1 MAKPT
6 VKTFAPKKAEET
18 VIEKEEVTYL
28 VRDMNAKTFK
38 RTHELRNQKTNQIVP
53 VEFHMLPDAMVL
65 PESLALPLIPI
76 EGFEVRTMEG
86 QVLRSRKGSEQSKQ
100 YQLRPDECVA
110 RFSELTV
117 DGLHRVCTDE
127 GVPFKASD
135 TRADIIRKLLAQP
148 LEEGAV
154 DIINDEKDITVNV
167 DEIDF
172 GEDVIELDVS

>member
-6 VKTFAPKKAEET
+6 VKTFAPKTVEKDIIEIKET
-18 VIEKEEVTYL
+18 MYH
-28 VRDMNAKTFK
+28 VRDMNAKDTE
-38 RTHELRNQKTNQIVP
+38 RTHDLRNQKTNQITP
-53 VEFHMLPDAMVL
+53 VKFPVLPDAVAL

-76 EGFEVRTMEG
+76 EGFEVRTLEG

-110 RFSELTV
+110 RFSEMTV
-117 DGLHRVCTDE
+117 EGLHRVCTEE
-127 GVPFKASD
+127 GVPFKAAE
-135 TRADIIRKLLAQP
+135 TKANLIRKLLAQP

-154 DIINDEKDITVNV
+154 EVINDGKDITVNV
-167 DEIDF
+167 EDIDF